1 MSVSFSGR
9 RKRRK
14 LKADI
19 NVVPYIDVM
28 LVLLI
33 IFMVTAPLLN
43 LGVDIELPQSNA
55 KPIEQQKDPVIVE
68 VTGDG
73 RYFLTLEGALQL
85 AVQRVGLV
93 RFEGSD
99 EITIIAH
106 RGQDPTFVRAGLR
119 LPLDGE
125 SVTARVL
132 HTGRSPVVQA
142 QALAAG
148 RGGSTG
154 TRTESQGPSYSL
166 IGACSTRGPHS
177 RQGRKVSMRSTLS

>member
-68 VTGDG
+68 VTDDG
-73 RYFLTLEGALQL
+73 RYFLTLQGAPAEEIDEQTLLAKVAAFVRQNPDVPVLIAGDRRVDYGTIYQGMVLLQQ
-85 AVQRVGLV
+85 AGVARVGLM
-93 RFEGSD
+93 S
-99 EITIIAH
+99 A
-106 RGQDPTFVRAGLR
+106 PAGADAPR
-119 LPLDGE
+119 
-125 SVTARVL
+125 
-132 HTGRSPVVQA
+132 
-142 QALAAG
+142 
-148 RGGSTG
+148 
-154 TRTESQGPSYSL
+154 
-166 IGACSTRGPHS
+166 
-177 RQGRKVSMRSTLS
+177 